1 MQMTKAIIKA
11 YQEMIQ
17 WNTGRKY
24 DQNGQVMVAAIVEV
38 SGTDPV
44 LVFGDLTR
52 GIWGQF
58 NYDPEYKMYY
68 DDLEDYVMTMYDKG
82 YHGFGPVEYEFKQYF
97 ELSAIERTFP
107 NFDNLDLYSDV
118 QLLDPRF
125 EDDSSKNEEQ
135 PSLALYGDNFNT
147 MLKVFV
153 GTKKDPFALCVLQ
166 VDSGSCGASIETN
179 YPNSLEGMTKGLS
192 HIANIVGGIN

>member
-107 NFDNLDLYSDV
+107 DFDNLDLYSDV

-125 EDDSSKNEEQ
+125 EDDS
-135 PSLALYGDNFNT
+135 D
-147 MLKVFV
+147 
-153 GTKKDPFALCVLQ
+153 
-166 VDSGSCGASIETN
+166 
-179 YPNSLEGMTKGLS
+179 
-192 HIANIVGGIN
+192 

>member
-1 MQMTKAIIKA
+1 MTKAIIKA

-107 NFDNLDLYSDV
+107 DFDNLDLYSDV

-192 HIANIVGGIN
+192 HIANIVEGIN

>member
-192 HIANIVGGIN
+192 HIANIVEGIN

>member
-1 MQMTKAIIKA
+1 MQNDKSDNKSVSRDDTV
-11 YQEMIQ
+11 EHC
-17 WNTGRKY
+17 RKY

-52 GIWGQF
+52 VIWGQF

-192 HIANIVGGIN
+192 HIANIVEGIN

>member
-1 MQMTKAIIKA
+1 MTKAIIKA

-192 HIANIVGGIN
+192 HIANIVEGIN

>member
-1 MQMTKAIIKA
+1 MTKAIIKA

>member
-107 NFDNLDLYSDV
+107 DFDNLDLYSDV

-125 EDDSSKNEEQ
+125 EDDSDKNDEQ
-135 PSLALYGDNFNT
+135 PSLVMYGGPNGSGD

-153 GTKKDPFALCVLQ
+153 GNKTDPFALCILL
-166 VDSGSCGASIETN
+166 VDVSWYGKAIETN
-179 YPNSLEGMTKGLS
+179 YPNSVEGMTKGLS
-192 HIANIVGGIN
+192 HITSI